1 MTLLN
6 KYWAPKFSEHL
17 SSMRSFANGQ
27 GVCFDV
33 KMKDVNGFL
42 ENFDYLKEK
51 EGKRVDFICVVNEE
65 TSISQTL
72 SKVQL
77 IDKYISDMFIPGK
90 WSSSESR

>member
-42 ENFDYLKEK
+42 ENFEYLKEK
-51 EGKRVDFICVVNEE
+51 EGKRVDFICVRCKALPE
-65 TSISQTL
+65 
-72 SKVQL
+72 L
-77 IDKYISDMFIPGK
+77 IK
-90 WSSSESR
+90 